1 MKSRLETAI
10 NTGDGFNV
18 VCEALI
24 ENTRRMGDNF
34 KNLASAVK
42 VVGSNSTKSFKSVG
56 STLKRVGK
64 NLFNVKNMA
73 NAAADALER
82 MVNTI
87 GPIVLIVKTLQMAG
101 NAVSNVFTGAMESLE
116 LFNNQVSVFSQ
127 MLNNDSLGKALADDM
142 NAFGE
147 QTTFTSEAISSAAQ
161 TMLSYGASASEVSQ
175 RMRMFGEAAGNSSE
189 GLTKLAEIYSKVEAS
204 NKIAVEDLEALRSV
218 GVYITDILA
227 KEAGVASD
235 ELLELAS
242 KGRVGFDELSG
253 ALKKATAEG
262 GKFYGNTARGA
273 KNLSEAQLQTSKL
286 SSKLFLELGKAFEP
300 LMIGFEKTKQWLMIG
315 ILVPITKAT
324 ASVITFTKK
333 LTDFVGYVGG
343 KTVEWYKFVFNLTVG
358 LWKHIGNFII
368 SISNKMKDF
377 VGYISTKFVEGFK
390 FAVQSVVNL
399 FAKIKNSVVDVFD
412 KMKEFVVFLATKIVE
427 GFKSAFSPV
436 VNIFVNVKNSVV
448 DFFTQIKDLAN
459 YVATKFVEK
468 FRAGFEP
475 IISLFQTLKKWSQS
489 VWDTLYEALS
499 MAKGKDKKIVE
510 TVASSKIAP
519 DLMKDDSSNSEKR
532 KIEAEKRRIDNLNK
546 QMIAE
551 YETLQQQIFKMQRE
565 VFIKPLHEQEKA
577 TRDLQSIVN
586 AKNKE
591 FVAKYGKNFDILIQQ
606 NQQTLA
612 NIEKQ
617 VNDFA
622 KSNHH
627 FVNEHKDLQA
637 EIARLNQEVLMLP
650 YEQQESKMKE
660 LANVINAKQQEFV
673 NNYSESFHSLNES
686 NQQLLAALKKGVDE
700 FEKTTDDRA
709 FVEAHKALQDKVQT
723 MQFKVLMKP
732 LKEQEKA
739 AAEMEVEVKK
749 LYSEFV
755 KVHKELFD
763 SLNDAN
769 KSSLIE
775 IAEKA
780 QTATESLL
788 SETES
793 LFDTLYDALS
803 KLVSKAL
810 DVVTKVV
817 NKDLGKSV
825 AAGNTADTVTQ
836 SLFDVSKDMLAS
848 FGPWGALGAAALD
861 FTVGLFQGFEQQR
874 IKEVEER
881 RDQDLKELEKQSE
894 IAIMRLEEGFD
905 NEISMRKEKLSQLDE
920 QYNKEIAFLKQ
931 AQSKGQISGEE
942 FQRRIRTLENEH
954 QSKKQ
959 QETQGITNAETSKK
973 VELERK
979 RKLKDL
985 EAERIKAQAEVDK
998 VKVSNWS
1005 WNQARD
1011 LDRANT
1017 VLEEILKRISK
1028 VKSANFVEEIKLAN
1042 KGARFITTRPTFMPG
1057 AGLMTSEFG
1066 QNELV
1071 RVTPAPIDQ
1080 NLRNFEARIIA
1091 EEISKI
1097 QKSEGSN
1104 KGHVI
1109 VNNYNFNGDV
1119 LDADKLVR
1127 MLKER
1132 EHAIGFRMSE

>member
-1 MKSRLETAI
+1 
-10 NTGDGFNV
+10 
-18 VCEALI
+18 ALI

-101 NAVSNVFTGAMESLE
+101 NAVNNVFTGAMESLE
-116 LFNNQVSVFSQ
+116 SFNNEVSVFSQ

-218 GVYITDILA
+218 GVDITDILA

-300 LMIGFEKTKQWLMIG
+300 LMIGFEKTKQWLMVG

-368 SISNKMKDF
+368 YISDKMKDF

-390 FAVQSVVNL
+390 FAIQSVVNI
-399 FAKIKNSVVDVFD
+399 FAKIKNSVVDVFN
-412 KMKEFVVFLATKIVE
+412 KMKEFVVYVATKIVE

-448 DFFTQIKDLAN
+448 DFFNQIKDLAN

-489 VWDTLYEALS
+489 VWDTLYGALS

-510 TVASSKIAP
+510 TVASSEPAP
-519 DLMKDDSSNSEKR
+519 DLLKDNSNSEKR
-532 KIEAEKRRIDNLNK
+532 KIEAEKRRIDNFNK

-551 YETLQQQIFKMQRE
+551 YETLQQQIFKMQRA

-591 FVAKYGKNFDILIQQ
+591 FIAKYGKNFDILIQQ

-622 KSNHH
+622 QSNHH

-637 EIARLNQEVLMLP
+637 EIARLNQEVLILP
-650 YEQQESKMKE
+650 YEEQESKMKE
-660 LANVINAKQQEFV
+660 LANVINVKQQEFV
-673 NNYSESFHSLNES
+673 NNYSASFHSLNDS
-686 NQQLLAALKKGVDE
+686 NKQLFIALKKGVDE

-709 FVEAHKALQDKVQT
+709 FVEAHKALQNKVQT
-723 MQFKVLMKP
+723 MQFKVLMRP

-739 AAEMEVEVKK
+739 AAEMEVEIKK

-803 KLVSKAL
+803 GLVSKAL

-817 NKDLGKSV
+817 NKDLGKNV

-894 IAIMRLEEGFD
+894 IAIMRLEEEFD
-905 NEISMRKEKLSQLDE
+905 NEISMRKEKLNQLDE

-1028 VKSANFVEEIKLAN
+1028 VKSANSVEEIKLAN
-1042 KGARFITTRPTFMPG
+1042 KGARFMTTRSTFIPG
-1057 AGLMTSEFG
+1057 SGLITSEFG

-1091 EEISKI
+1091 E
-1097 QKSEGSN
+1097 
-1104 KGHVI
+1104 
-1109 VNNYNFNGDV
+1109 
-1119 LDADKLVR
+1119 
-1127 MLKER
+1127 
-1132 EHAIGFRMSE
+1132 

>member
-1 MKSRLETAI
+1 
-10 NTGDGFNV
+10 
-18 VCEALI
+18 ALI

-101 NAVSNVFTGAMESLE
+101 NAVNNVFTGAMESLE
-116 LFNNQVSVFSQ
+116 SFNNEVSVFSQ

-189 GLTKLAEIYSKVEAS
+189 GLTKLAEIYSKVEAG

-218 GVYITDILA
+218 GVDITDILA

-300 LMIGFEKTKQWLMIG
+300 LMIGFEKTKQWLMVG

-333 LTDFVGYVGG
+333 LTDFVGYIS
-343 KTVEWYKFVFNLTVG
+343 TKFVEGFKFAIQSVVNIFAKIKNSVVDV
-358 LWKHIGNFII
+358 F
-368 SISNKMKDF
+368 NKMKDF
-377 VGYISTKFVEGFK
+377 VGYISTK
-390 FAVQSVVNL
+390 
-399 FAKIKNSVVDVFD
+399 
-412 KMKEFVVFLATKIVE
+412 IVE
-427 GFKSAFSPV
+427 GFESAFSPV
-436 VNIFVNVKNSVV
+436 VNIFVKVKNSVV
-448 DFFTQIKDLAN
+448 DFFHQIKELAN

-489 VWDTLYEALS
+489 VWDTLYETLS

-510 TVASSKIAP
+510 TVASSEPAP
-519 DLMKDDSSNSEKR
+519 DLLKDNSNSEKR
-532 KIEAEKRRIDNLNK
+532 KIEAEKRRIDNFNK

-551 YETLQQQIFKMQRE
+551 YETLQQQIFKMQRA

-591 FVAKYGKNFDILIQQ
+591 FIGKYGKNFDILIQQ

-622 KSNHH
+622 QSNHH

-637 EIARLNQEVLMLP
+637 EIARLNQEVLILP
-650 YEQQESKMKE
+650 YEEQESKMKE
-660 LANVINAKQQEFV
+660 LANVINVKQQEFV
-673 NNYSESFHSLNES
+673 NNYSASFHSLNDS
-686 NQQLLAALKKGVDE
+686 NKQLFIALKKGVDE

-709 FVEAHKALQDKVQT
+709 FVEAHKALQNKVQT
-723 MQFKVLMKP
+723 MQFKVLMGP
-732 LKEQEKA
+732 LHEQEKA
-739 AAEMEVEVKK
+739 AAEMEVEIKK
-749 LYSEFV
+749 LYSDFV

-763 SLNDAN
+763 SLNDSN

-817 NKDLGKSV
+817 NKDLGKNV
-825 AAGNTADTVTQ
+825 AAGNTADTVIQ

-894 IAIMRLEEGFD
+894 IAIMRLEEEFD
-905 NEISMRKEKLSQLDE
+905 NEISMRKEKLNQLDE

-1028 VKSANFVEEIKLAN
+1028 VKSANSVEEIKLAN
-1042 KGARFITTRPTFMPG
+1042 KGARFMTTRSTFIPG
-1057 AGLMTSEFG
+1057 SGLITSEFG

-1091 EEISKI
+1091 E
-1097 QKSEGSN
+1097 
-1104 KGHVI
+1104 
-1109 VNNYNFNGDV
+1109 
-1119 LDADKLVR
+1119 
-1127 MLKER
+1127 
-1132 EHAIGFRMSE
+1132 

>member
-1 MKSRLETAI
+1 
-10 NTGDGFNV
+10 
-18 VCEALI
+18 ALI

-101 NAVSNVFTGAMESLE
+101 NAVNNVFTGAMESLE
-116 LFNNQVSVFSQ
+116 SFNNEVSVFSQ

-204 NKIAVEDLEALRSV
+204 NRIAVEDLEALRSV
-218 GVYITDILA
+218 GVDITDILA

-333 LTDFVGYVGG
+333 LTDFVGYV
-343 KTVEWYKFVFNLTVG
+343 
-358 LWKHIGNFII
+358 
-368 SISNKMKDF
+368 
-377 VGYISTKFVEGFK
+377 STKFVEGFK
-390 FAVQSVVNL
+390 FAIQSVVNI
-399 FAKIKNSVVDVFD
+399 FVKIKNSVVDVFD
-412 KMKEFVVFLATKIVE
+412 QIKEF
-427 GFKSAFSPV
+427 
-436 VNIFVNVKNSVV
+436 
-448 DFFTQIKDLAN
+448 AN

-468 FRAGFEP
+468 FKAGFEP

-499 MAKGKDKKIVE
+499 MVKGKDKKIVE
-510 TVASSKIAP
+510 TVASSEPAP
-519 DLMKDDSSNSEKR
+519 DLVKDNSNSEKR

-551 YETLQQQIFKMQRE
+551 YETLQQQIFKMQRA
-565 VFIKPLHEQEKA
+565 VFLKPLHEQEKA

-591 FVAKYGKNFDILIQQ
+591 FIGKYGKNFDILIQQ

-622 KSNHH
+622 QSNHH
-627 FVNEHKDLQA
+627 FVNQHKDLQA

-650 YEQQESKMKE
+650 YEEQESKMKE
-660 LANVINAKQQEFV
+660 LANVINVKQQEFV
-673 NNYSESFHSLNES
+673 NNYSESFHSLNDA
-686 NQQLLAALKKGVDE
+686 NKQLFIALKKGVDE
-700 FEKTTDDRA
+700 FEKTANDRS
-709 FVEAHKALQDKVQT
+709 FVEAHKALQEKVT
-723 MQFKVLMKP
+723 SMQFEVFMRP
-732 LKEQEKA
+732 LKEREKA
-739 AAEMEVEVKK
+739 TAEMQVKINK
-749 LYSEFV
+749 LYSDFVESHKKEFKMLNEANRNTLLQLADQV
-755 KVHKELFD
+755 KETAKGV
-763 SLNDAN
+763 SLNLNEMLN
-769 KSSLIE
+769 KVLS
-775 IAEKA
+775 
-780 QTATESLL
+780 AT
-788 SETES
+788 
-793 LFDTLYDALS
+793 
-803 KLVSKAL
+803 KQ
-810 DVVTKVV
+810 VV
-817 NKDLGKSV
+817 NKDLGKQIILDLES
-825 AAGNTADTVTQ
+825 DIER
-836 SLFDVSKDMLAS
+836 LFDTLIRSFFELSKNIVSSLP
-848 FGPWGALGAAALD
+848 FGDAIVSVVEFAEGI
-861 FTVGLFQGFEQQR
+861 FQGFAEGAVKK
-874 IKEVEER
+874 IEKK
-881 RDQDLKELEKQSE
+881 RDEDLKELAKQSE
-894 IAIMRLEEGFD
+894 VKLLNLEKVFD
-905 NEISMRKEKLSQLDE
+905 REIEMRKEKLNELDA

-942 FQRRIRTLENEH
+942 FQ
-954 QSKKQ
+954 
-959 QETQGITNAETSKK
+959 
-973 VELERK
+973 
-979 RKLKDL
+979 
-985 EAERIKAQAEVDK
+985 
-998 VKVSNWS
+998 
-1005 WNQARD
+1005 
-1011 LDRANT
+1011 
-1017 VLEEILKRISK
+1017 KRISK
-1028 VKSANFVEEIKLAN
+1028 VESEYQFQRQQHSEAVTKAEDSKKLESERLRKLEVLEGERIKAEAEVEKVKSSLFYWNKANDVRHAQNLLDEILKRMSKVKSAGSIEEIKLARS
-1042 KGARFITTRPTFMPG
+1042 GAMFKTTRPTFIPG

-1091 EEISKI
+1091 EEINRI

-1109 VNNYNFNGDV
+1109 VNNYNFHGDV

-1127 MLKER
+1127 MLKEK